1 MARFRGCA
9 RAAATIV
16 TPAAVIV
23 SAHGAVEAPPAASW
37 LGMRQSGTHSP
48 FPPCRARTVARFLG
62 IAGYTAHPV
71 RSFRSLVMAG
81 GMVVDR
87 FGPVEFI
94 DARDRLPSVEATRE
108 PVPPVSKQSSC
119 RSLCDL
125 GALCV

>member
-1 MARFRGCA
+1 MTVRSARS
-9 RAAATIV
+9 
-16 TPAAVIV
+16 AAVIV
-23 SAHGAVEAPPAASW
+23 RAHGTVDAPPRLSW
-37 LGMRQSGTHSP
+37 LGVRPSGTHSP
-48 FPPCRARTVARFLG
+48 FPPCRARTVTRFLG

-108 PVPPVSKQSSC
+108 PVPPVLQAVELPISLRPR
-119 RSLCDL
+119 RSLDS
-125 GALCV
+125 AD